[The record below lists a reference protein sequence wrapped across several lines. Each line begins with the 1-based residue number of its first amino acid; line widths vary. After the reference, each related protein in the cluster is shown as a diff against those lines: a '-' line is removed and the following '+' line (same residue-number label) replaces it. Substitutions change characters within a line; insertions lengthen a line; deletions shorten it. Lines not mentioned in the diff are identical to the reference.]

1 MNQCKKCNKEF
12 DLSEMKDGY
21 CQDCVIDDRKNNLL
35 QDIKIKDIVIIV
47 ILSIATYHLVEIKSN
62 TSSMQSD
69 ISSMQSD
76 TSSMQSDISS
86 MQKDIW
92 SLNYNSNHQ

>member
-12 DLSEMKDGY
+12 DLSEIKDGY
-21 CQDCVIDDRKNNLL
+21 CQDCVIDDTKNNLL

-47 ILSIATYHLVEIKSN
+47 ILSIATYQLVEIK
-62 TSSMQSD
+62 
-69 ISSMQSD
+69 SD
-76 TSSMQSDISS
+76 TSSMQSDTSS